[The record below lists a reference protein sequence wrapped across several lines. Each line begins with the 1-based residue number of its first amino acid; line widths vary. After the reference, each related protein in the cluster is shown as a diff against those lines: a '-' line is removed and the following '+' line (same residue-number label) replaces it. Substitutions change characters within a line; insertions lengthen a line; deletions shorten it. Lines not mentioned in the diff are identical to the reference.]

1 MANIQ
6 KAAQIGFSSQAHTY
20 AKGRPSYPGELVSWL
35 REALEIHPGSTVVDL
50 GAGTGKFTQ

>member
-1 MANIQ
+1 MAGIR
-6 KAAQIGFSSQAHTY
+6 KVAQLGCSSQAGTY

-35 REALEIHPGSTVVDL
+35 REALEIHPGATVVDL